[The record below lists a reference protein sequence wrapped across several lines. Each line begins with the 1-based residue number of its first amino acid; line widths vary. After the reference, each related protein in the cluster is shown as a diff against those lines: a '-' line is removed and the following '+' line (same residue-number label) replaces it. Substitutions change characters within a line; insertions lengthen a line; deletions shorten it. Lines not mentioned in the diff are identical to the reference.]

1 MIKIEIN
8 SRECIGCKA
17 CEEVCPSLIFSC
29 KGSSLPMTI
38 SIFNPDSCI
47 SCGHCVAI
55 CPKNAITHSNFTEDK
70 VHGVESINVDSQEL
84 LNLIK
89 IRRSNRTF
97 TKKEIPQ
104 EKLDMIIEAA
114 YRAPTASNLQG
125 LKFILI
131 KDKAILEQ
139 IIDLTIGHYK
149 GMLKLI
155 DNPIVRPIATRVNP
169 VIGGYI
175 RTFKRME
182 SQRQEGKDPI
192 LRGAKALLIIYT
204 DKNSRFGTED
214 ANLAYQNGSLMA
226 ESLGVAQVYTGFVCN
241 VAHANNKINKL
252 LGIEGKIQAGM
263 ALGIPKRHFTKYI
276 DKQDINLKTI

>member
-8 SRECIGCKA
+8 SKECIACKA
-17 CEEVCPSLIFSC
+17 CVEVCPSLIFNC
-29 KGSSLPMTI
+29 EDSSLPQNI

-70 VHGVESINVDSQEL
+70 VHKIDSIKIDSQEL

-97 TKKEIPQ
+97 TDKEIPQ
-104 EKLDMIIEAA
+104 TQLDMIIEAA
-114 YRAPTASNLQG
+114 FRAPTASNLQG

-139 IIDLTIGHYK
+139 IIDLTISHYK
-149 GMLKLI
+149 GMLKLV
-155 DNPIVRPIATRVNP
+155 DNPIVRPIATKVNP
-169 VIGGYI
+169 TIGGYI

-182 SQRQEGKDPI
+182 AQRNKGKDPI
-192 LRGAKALLIIYT
+192 LRGAKTLLLIYT

-252 LGIEGKIQAGM
+252 LGIDGRIQAGM

-276 DKQDINLKTI
+276 DKQEISLRVI